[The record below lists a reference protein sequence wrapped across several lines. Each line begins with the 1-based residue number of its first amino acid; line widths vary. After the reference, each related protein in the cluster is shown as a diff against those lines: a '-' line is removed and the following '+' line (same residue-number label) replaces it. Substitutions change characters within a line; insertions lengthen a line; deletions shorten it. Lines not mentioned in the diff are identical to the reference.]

1 MVPRQLIFSIVWRYL
16 EAAPTGTPHYETWFG
31 AYNAG
36 LMETVKSTYA
46 KINGG
51 PMTAR
56 YDLGTCTNASAYAY
70 VVSDE

>member
-1 MVPRQLIFSIVWRYL
+1 
-16 EAAPTGTPHYETWFG
+16 
-31 AYNAG
+31 
-36 LMETVKSTYA
+36 METVKSTYA